1 MLFGKKTKI
10 YAPNISANVQADADV
25 DARMKKGGEKGAKAL
40 MAALKKQGYKAG
52 GEKLLM
58 KAGGM
63 LDFAEMAA
71 DKMRYGA
78 EKYGYGKEKMMY
90 GGSKKKMKMG
100 GQSGRSTYSGPK
112 KRK

>member
-1 MLFGKKTKI
+1 MKKVPAGKKYNGLRGLPTAVRNK
-10 YAPNISANVQADADV
+10 
-25 DARMKKGGEKGAKAL
+25 M
-40 MAALKKQGYKAG
+40 GYMRAG

-63 LDFAEMAA
+63 LDLVEMAA

-90 GGSKKKMKMG
+90 GGSKQKMKMG
-100 GQSGRSTYSGPK
+100 GTSGRSTYSGPK
-112 KRK
+112 KKKAKKK

>member
-10 YAPNISANVQADADV
+10 YAPTISADAM
-25 DARMKKGGEKGAKAL
+25 MKKGGE
-40 MAALKKQGYKAG
+40 Q
-52 GEKLLM
+52 KLLM
-58 KAGGM
+58 KVGGM
-63 LDFAEMAA
+63 VDFAEMAA

-100 GQSGRSTYSGPK
+100 GQSGASIYSGPK

>member
-1 MLFGKKTKI
+1 MLFGKKTKV
-10 YAPNISANVQADADV
+10 YAPNISANVQADL
-25 DARMKKGGEKGAKAL
+25 DAMAKLKKGGEKGAKAL
-40 MAALKKQGYKAG
+40 MAALKAKGYKNG

-71 DKMRYGA
+71 EKMRYG
-78 EKYGYGKEKMMY
+78 
-90 GGSKKKMKMG
+90 GSNKKMKMG

-112 KRK
+112 KRKK

>member
-10 YAPNISANVQADADV
+10 YAPNISADVKANADV
-25 DARMKKGGEKGAKAL
+25 DAKMKKGGEKGAKAL
-40 MAALKKQGYKAG
+40 MAALKKQGYKNG
-52 GEKLLM
+52 GEQKLLM

-78 EKYGYGKEKMMY
+78 EKYGYV
-90 GGSKKKMKMG
+90 GSKKKMKLG
-100 GQSGRSTYSGPK
+100 GTSGKSTYSGSK
-112 KRK
+112 KGRR

>member
-40 MAALKKQGYKAG
+40 MAALKKQGYKNG
-52 GEKLLM
+52 GEQKLLM
-58 KAGGM
+58 KVGGM
-63 LDFAEMAA
+63 VDFAEMAA
-71 DKMRYGA
+71 KKMRMG
-78 EKYGYGKEKMMY
+78 GGTN
-90 GGSKKKMKMG
+90 GSK
-100 GQSGRSTYSGPK
+100 TYSGPK

>member
-10 YAPNISANVQADADV
+10 YAPNISANVEADV
-25 DARMKKGGEKGAKAL
+25 DAMAKLKKGGEKGAKAL
-40 MAALKKQGYKAG
+40 MAALKKQGYKNG
-52 GEKLLM
+52 GEQKLLM

-78 EKYGYGKEKMMY
+78 EKYGYG
-90 GGSKKKMKMG
+90 GSKRKMKMG
-100 GQSGRSTYSGPK
+100 GTSGRSTYSGSK
-112 KRK
+112 KRKKK